1 MRKKPVG
8 KSPSPPVKAPH
19 RGRGGSIFII
29 LLTVLGLGPTGCP
42 GVAAAPLRVVTTVA
56 PLTDMVRQ
64 VGGDILHVH
73 GLVPEG
79 VNSHTFQPAPG
90 DVQYLAQADLVVLNG
105 LDLEVPIEKLVRS
118 SGKPAVTVL
127 KLGDKTISQ
136 AEWVFDFSF
145 PEAQGHPNP
154 HLWLNVAYAMH
165 YVTLIHD
172 QVSALDR
179 DHAAV
184 YHRHATDYLS
194 QLVHLDHCIAAAMST
209 LAPPQRKLL
218 TYHDSW
224 PYFARRYGMT
234 VVGAVQPANFSEP
247 APREVARLIDQLRRE
262 KVPAVFGSEVF
273 PSKVLQKIA
282 TEAGVRYVTTLRDD
296 VLPGN
301 PGEADHSYSGMMRH
315 NVMTML
321 EALGGTPAA
330 FTACLQTPPAR

>member
-1 MRKKPVG
+1 M
-8 KSPSPPVKAPH
+8 
-19 RGRGGSIFII
+19 
-29 LLTVLGLGPTGCP
+29 
-42 GVAAAPLRVVTTVA
+42 AAASLRVVTTVA

-64 VGGDILHVH
+64 VGGEVLHVH

-105 LDLEVPIEKLVRS
+105 LALEIPIEKLIRS
-118 SGKPAVTVL
+118 SGKPGVTVL
-127 KLGDKTISQ
+127 RLGDQTISQ

-145 PEAQGHPNP
+145 PKAQGHPNP
-154 HLWLNVAYAMH
+154 HLWLNVDYAMR
-165 YVTLIHD
+165 YVTLIRDHA
-172 QVSALDR
+172 SALDR
-179 DHAAV
+179 DNAAV
-184 YHRHATDYLS
+184 YQRHAADYLS
-194 QLVHLDHCIAAAMST
+194 QLAHLDHCTAWAMST
-209 LAPPQRKLL
+209 LAPQQRKLL

-224 PYFARRYGMT
+224 PYFARRYGLT
-234 VVGAVQPANFSEP
+234 IVGAVQPANFSEP
-247 APREVARLIDQLRRE
+247 VPREVARLIDQLRRE

-301 PGEADHSYSGMMRH
+301 PGETDHSYIGMMRH
-315 NVMTML
+315 NVTVIL

-330 FTACLQTPPAR
+330 LTACLQTPPAR

>member
-1 MRKKPVG
+1 M
-8 KSPSPPVKAPH
+8 
-19 RGRGGSIFII
+19 
-29 LLTVLGLGPTGCP
+29 LGLGPTGFP
-42 GVAAAPLRVVTTVA
+42 GVATAALRVVTTVA

-64 VGGDILHVH
+64 VGGDALHVH

-118 SGKPAVTVL
+118 SGKPGVTVL

-145 PEAQGHPNP
+145 PKGQGHPNP
-154 HLWLNVAYAMH
+154 HLWLNVNYAMH
-165 YVTLIHD
+165 YVSLIRD
-172 QVSALDR
+172 SVSALD
-179 DHAAV
+179 HGNAAV
-184 YHRHATDYLS
+184 YSRHAADYLT
-194 QLVHLDHCIAAAMST
+194 QLAHLDDCITGAMST

-282 TEAGVRYVTTLRDD
+282 AEAGVRYVTTLRDD
-296 VLPGN
+296 VLPGH
-301 PGEADHSYSGMMRH
+301 PGEADHSYIGMMRH
-315 NVMTML
+315 NMTTML
-321 EALGGTPAA
+321 EALGGTPAT
-330 FTACLQTPPAR
+330 FTACLRTPPTR